1 MSGGDPL
8 RTGFQAFYYS
18 LRTAALPFL
27 FIFNTDLLL
36 IDVTVMQG
44 ILVFI
49 VATIAMLIFAAGTQ
63 GYMLTRNR
71 WYESLLLLLVAFT
84 LFRPGFWMDKIHDP
98 YESVP
103 PAQFA
108 EALGQ
113 VDNGSNLRV
122 QIAGE
127 DDFGAPMTTY
137 MLVPV
142 PRGETGEER
151 MANLGIELYEDGD
164 QTLVDFVEFG
174 SQAAEL
180 GFDFDQEILE
190 VLAPVDRW
198 TKEWMWLPALG
209 IFGLVVVMQR
219 RRRRREE
226 ANEVAAV

>member
-1 MSGGDPL
+1 
-8 RTGFQAFYYS
+8 
-18 LRTAALPFL
+18 
-27 FIFNTDLLL
+27 
-36 IDVTVMQG
+36 
-44 ILVFI
+44 
-49 VATIAMLIFAAGTQ
+49 
-63 GYMLTRNR
+63 
-71 WYESLLLLLVAFT
+71 
-84 LFRPGFWMDKIHDP
+84 
-98 YESVP
+98 
-103 PAQFA
+103 
-108 EALGQ
+108 
-113 VDNGSNLRV
+113 
-122 QIAGE
+122 
-127 DDFGAPMTTY
+127 MTTY
-137 MLVPV
+137 VLVPV